1 MVRSGQPGHMRI
13 TLRLILS
20 LIVGITLVAAVFAYV
35 QVRQEERRLREE
47 TERKAAILAE
57 SLEESIE
64 PLLEQKGGKRLQKIV
79 ERFGNRERLSGV
91 AVYDVSGR
99 CVAITPGLSPDIL
112 DSSPAAFEAVR
123 TNKAFGLFETMSGRL
138 MHIYAL
144 PLHREEAQAGVL
156 VILYDTSHISAE
168 AAGTWRLNF
177 LRLMVQT
184 LFITVVTI
192 LIVRWS
198 IAGPIAKTAEWM
210 KRLRFGES
218 ATTAALAQ
226 MDLFKPIAQEV
237 VHLTASLSAARAAAE
252 EEARL
257 RDAAES
263 VWTPERLKEHVRHR
277 LQGRALV
284 VVSNREPYMHTRKG
298 KEIVVTEPASGLVTA
313 LDPILRACGGTWVAH
328 GAGDADQE
336 TVDAR
341 DKLMVPPQEPLFTLK
356 RVWITKEEEQ
366 GYYFGFSNEG
376 LWPLCHIA
384 HTRPTFRADDWSD
397 YQAVNMK
404 FAESVLEE
412 LQGCEEPFVLIQDYH
427 FALLPQLIKQQRPDA
442 RVAIFWH
449 IPWPNPEA
457 FGICPWQKELL
468 DGLLGADLVG
478 FHTQFHCNN
487 FLETVDRV
495 MESRIDWERFAV
507 NRHGHTTWVKPFP
520 ISIAFPRRE
529 DGWEGEASKSDLKFH
544 LLRELGVEA
553 WYLGVGVDRIDYTKG
568 IIERFRGIER
578 FMERF
583 PAYREKVTFVELGA
597 PSRTHIKKYHDLVA
611 EVESEAERINWKFQ
625 TKTWKPIVLRK
636 AHHTHE
642 GIRPYY
648 RAADFCMV
656 TSLHDGMNLVAKEYV
671 GACDDDEGVLIL
683 SCFTGA
689 SRELQSA
696 LIVNPYDIEQM
707 ADAIHYALEMAVDEK
722 RMRMQK
728 MRTTVREAN
737 VYAWAASLITDLC
750 QIPQEISEAKPN

>member
-1 MVRSGQPGHMRI
+1 
-13 TLRLILS
+13 
-20 LIVGITLVAAVFAYV
+20 
-35 QVRQEERRLREE
+35 
-47 TERKAAILAE
+47 
-57 SLEESIE
+57 
-64 PLLEQKGGKRLQKIV
+64 
-79 ERFGNRERLSGV
+79 
-91 AVYDVSGR
+91 
-99 CVAITPGLSPDIL
+99 
-112 DSSPAAFEAVR
+112 
-123 TNKAFGLFETMSGRL
+123 

-144 PLHREEAQAGVL
+144 PLHREDAIAGVL
-156 VILYDTSHISAE
+156 VILYDASHISAE
-168 AAGTWRLNF
+168 ATSTWRLNF
-177 LRLMVQT
+177 IRLLIQT
-184 LFITVVTI
+184 VLIAIVTM

-210 KRLRFGES
+210 KRLRSGDTP
-218 ATTAALAQ
+218 TTMALPQA
-226 MDLFKPIAQEV
+226 DLFKPIAQEV

-257 RDAAES
+257 REAAES
-263 VWTPERLKEHVRHR
+263 VWTPERLKEHVRHK
-277 LQGRALV
+277 LQGRPLI
-284 VVSNREPYMHTRKG
+284 VVSNREPYMHTRRG
-298 KEIVVTEPASGLVTA
+298 REITVSEPASGLVTA

-336 TVDAR
+336 VVDSQN
-341 DKLMVPPQEPLFTLK
+341 KLMVPPQEPLFTLK

-384 HTRPTFRADDWSD
+384 HTRPTFRADDWLD
-397 YQAVNMK
+397 YQAVNGK

-412 LQGCEEPFVLIQDYH
+412 LQDCEEPFVLIQDYH
-427 FALLPQLIKQQRPDA
+427 FALLPQLIKQRRPDA

-468 DGLLGADLVG
+468 DGLLGADLIG

-495 MESRIDWERFAV
+495 MESRVDWERFAV
-507 NRHGHTTWVKPFP
+507 NRHGHTTLVKPFP
-520 ISIAFPRRE
+520 ISIAFPQH
-529 DGWEGEASKSDLKFH
+529 DGGWEGESSKTDLKFR

-568 IIERFRGIER
+568 IVERFHGIER
-578 FMERF
+578 FLERF
-583 PAYREKVTFVELGA
+583 PAYREKLTFVELGA

-611 EVESEAERINWKFQ
+611 EVESEADRINWKFQ
-625 TKTWKPIVLRK
+625 TKGWKPIVLRK

-642 GIRPYY
+642 DIRPYY
-648 RAADFCMV
+648 RSADFCLV

-671 GACDDDEGVLIL
+671 GACEDEEGVLIL

-696 LIVNPYDIEQM
+696 LIVNPYDTEQM
-707 ADAIHYALEMAVDEK
+707 AEAIHYSLEMPVEEK
-722 RMRMQK
+722 RMRMRK

-737 VYAWAASLITDLC
+737 VYAWAASLITELC
-750 QIPQEISEAKPN
+750 HLPQEISEAPK

>member
-1 MVRSGQPGHMRI
+1 MRI

-20 LIVGITLVAAVFAYV
+20 LIVGVTLVAAVFAYL

-47 TERKAAILAE
+47 TERKSAILAE
-57 SLEESIE
+57 SLEESVE
-64 PLLEQKGGKRLQKIV
+64 PLLEARSEKKLQRIV
-79 ERFGNRERLSGV
+79 ERFGNRERLTGV
-91 AVYDVSGR
+91 AVYDARGR
-99 CVAITPGLSPDIL
+99 CIAITPGLSADFLNSP
-112 DSSPAAFEAVR
+112 PAAFEAVR
-123 TNKAFGLFETMSGRL
+123 TNKGFGLFREIDGKP

-144 PLHREEAQAGVL
+144 PLHRDNAMAGVL
-156 VILYDTSHISAE
+156 VILYDVSHISTEGAS
-168 AAGTWRLNF
+168 TWRLNF
-177 LRLMVQT
+177 IRLLIQT
-184 LFITVVTI
+184 LFIAVVTM

-210 KRLRFGES
+210 KRLRSGETS
-218 ATTAALAQ
+218 MTVALPQ
-226 MDLFKPIAQEV
+226 TDLFKPLAQEV
-237 VHLTASLSAARAAAE
+237 VHLTTSLSAARAAAE

-257 RDAAES
+257 REAAES
-263 VWTPERLKEHVRHR
+263 VWTPERLKEHVRHK
-277 LQGRALV
+277 LHGRPLV
-284 VVSNREPYMHTRKG
+284 VVSNREPYMHIRRG
-298 KEIVVTEPASGLVTA
+298 KEITVTEPASGLVTA

-336 TVDAR
+336 TVDEQN
-341 DKLMVPPQEPLFTLK
+341 KLMVPPHDPLFTLK
-356 RVWITKEEEQ
+356 RVWISKEEEE

-384 HTRPTFRADDWSD
+384 HTRPTFRADDWTD
-397 YQAVNMK
+397 YQAVNTK

-412 LQGCEEPFVLIQDYH
+412 LAGCEEPFVLIQDYH
-427 FALLPQLIKQQRPDA
+427 FALLPQLIKQRRPDA

-457 FGICPWQKELL
+457 FAICPWQKELL
-468 DGLLGADLVG
+468 NGLLGADLVG

-487 FLETVDRV
+487 FLETVDRL
-495 MESRIDWERFAV
+495 MEARIDWERFGV
-507 NRHGHTTWVKPFP
+507 NRHGHTTLVKPFP
-520 ISIAFPRRE
+520 ISIAFPQHGQ
-529 DGWEGEASKSDLKFH
+529 GWEGEGSKSDLKFR
-544 LLRELGVEA
+544 LFRELGVEA

-568 IIERFRGIER
+568 IVERFHGIER

-583 PAYREKVTFVELGA
+583 PAYREKLTFVELGA

-636 AHHTHE
+636 AHHTHDD
-642 GIRPYY
+642 IRPYY
-648 RAADFCMV
+648 RAADFCLV

-671 GACDDDEGVLIL
+671 GACEDEEGVLIL

-696 LIVNPYDIEQM
+696 LIVNPYDTEQM
-707 ADAIHYALEMAVDEK
+707 AEAIRYSLEMPVDEK

-737 VYAWAASLITDLC
+737 VYAWAASLIAELC
-750 QIPQEISEAKPN
+750 QIPQELSETSNG